1 MKVIVGLGN
10 PGERYATNRHN
21 TGFMLVDELANSIW
35 QRANGQKI
43 NWESKFEALIAKA
56 DGLLLV
62 KPQLFMN
69 KSGEVVSQI
78 MNFYKLTTADL
89 WVCHDDL
96 DIRLGEYKI
105 VNGVGPKVHNGVNSV
120 ETQLG
125 KTDFWRV
132 RVGVDNRPTGEAR
145 TPGEEYVLADF
156 GAEERRVIDGVIKE
170 AADNLTSSLNL

>member
-1 MKVIVGLGN
+1 MKVVVGLGN
-10 PGERYATNRHN
+10 PGDRYEANRHN
-21 TGFMLVDELANSIW
+21 TGFMLVGALA
-35 QRANGQKI
+35 QKYEVGS
-43 NWESKFEALIAKA
+43 WESKFGALVAKVG
-56 DGLLLV
+56 DLFLV

-78 MNFYKLTTADL
+78 VNFYKIPTADL

-96 DIRLGEYKI
+96 DIRLGEYKL

-132 RVGVDNRPTGEAR
+132 RVGVDNRPAGEAR
-145 TPGEEYVLADF
+145 TPGEDYVLADF
-156 GAEERRVIDGVIKE
+156 TGEEKPIVNEVIKKIVLE
-170 AADNLTSSLNL
+170 LISSLNA

>member
-1 MKVIVGLGN
+1 MKVVVGLGN
-10 PGERYATNRHN
+10 PGERYVSNRHN
-21 TGFMLVDELANSIW
+21 TGFMLVDALA
-35 QRANGQKI
+35 QKYEVGA
-43 NWESKFEALIAKA
+43 WESKFGALIAKA
-56 DGLLLV
+56 EGLLLV

-78 MNFYKLTTADL
+78 MNFYKIPTADL

-145 TPGEEYVLADF
+145 TPGEDYVLADF
-156 GAEERRVIDGVIKE
+156 SGEERRVIDGVIKE
-170 AADNLTSSLNL
+170 AVDNLTSSLNL